1 MNNRCAVLV
10 MLAFAWLVCG
20 FGSLDAQ
27 MRSFDCR
34 TGAEMKSDEGRRLL
48 DSVQRTYSGIEVLH
62 GKFRQD
68 SYVAAL
74 DEGEVSSGEMWFGK
88 PGKMRWVYKEP
99 RDQVVVINS
108 GVLWLYQPDK
118 NQVLIDDISQV
129 LLSNLPIVFMTGLGN
144 LSRDFDFQGACR
156 SADGV
161 VLTLQPHKAQ
171 ASAQSDP
178 LEGFQLLVDED
189 QSLPKGAKITSL
201 GGNITAIIFEGLR
214 TKGVRVDGATFVLDH
229 PKGVDVIDR
238 RLERK

>member
-10 MLAFAWLVCG
+10 VLTCAWLVCG
-20 FGSLDAQ
+20 FGHLDAQ
-27 MRSFDCR
+27 MRAFDCR
-34 TGAEMKSDEGRRLL
+34 KGGEMKADEGRRVL
-48 DSVQRTYSGIEVLH
+48 DWVQRTYSGIEVLH
-62 GKFRQD
+62 GEFRQD

-108 GVLWLYQPDK
+108 GELWFYQPDK

-129 LLSNLPIVFMTGLGN
+129 LLSNLPVVFMTGLGN
-144 LSRDFDFQGACR
+144 LSRDFDFQSACR
-156 SADGV
+156 SPDGV
-161 VLTLQPHKAQ
+161 VLTLQPHKAEE
-171 ASAQSDP
+171 SAQSDP
-178 LEGFQLLVDED
+178 LEGFQLLVDEH

-201 GGNITAIIFEGLR
+201 GGNITAIIFEGLS
-214 TKGVRVDGATFVLDH
+214 TKGVKVDGATFVLDH

>member
-1 MNNRCAVLV
+1 MINRCAFLV
-10 MLAFAWLVCG
+10 ALGWTWLLIG
-20 FGSLDAQ
+20 AGHLEAQ
-27 MRSFDCR
+27 MRAFDCAR
-34 TGAEMKSDEGRRLL
+34 GTELKSGEGKRLL
-48 DSVQRTYSGIEVLH
+48 ESVQRTYSGIELLH
-62 GKFRQD
+62 GKFKQD

-99 RDQVVVINS
+99 REQVVVINE

-118 NQVLIDDISQV
+118 GQVLIDDISQV

-144 LSRDFDFQGACR
+144 LSRDFDFEGACR

-161 VLTLQPHKAQ
+161 VLTLQPHK
-171 ASAQSDP
+171 SDPTGQSDP
-178 LEGFQLLVDED
+178 LEGFQLLVDEH

-201 GGNITAIIFEGLR
+201 GGNITAILFEDVR
-214 TKGVRVDGATFVLDH
+214 SKGVKVDAATFVLDH

>member
-1 MNNRCAVLV
+1 MINRCAVLV
-10 MLAFAWLVCG
+10 MLGCAWLLCRVG
-20 FGSLDAQ
+20 PLDAQ
-27 MRSFDCR
+27 MRSFDCSK
-34 TGAEMKSDEGRRLL
+34 GAEMSTEEGKRLL

-99 RDQVVVINS
+99 REQVVVINN

-161 VLTLQPHKAQ
+161 VLTLQPHK
-171 ASAQSDP
+171 SEPSEQSDP

-201 GGNITAIIFEGLR
+201 GGNVTAIIFEGLR
-214 TKGVRVDGATFVLDH
+214 TKGVKVDAATFVLDY

-238 RLERK
+238 RLEQK